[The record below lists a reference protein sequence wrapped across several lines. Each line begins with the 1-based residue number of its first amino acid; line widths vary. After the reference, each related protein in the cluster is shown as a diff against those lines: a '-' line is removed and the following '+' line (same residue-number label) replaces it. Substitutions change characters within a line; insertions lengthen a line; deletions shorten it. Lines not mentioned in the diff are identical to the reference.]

1 MMSIILALSD
11 THLTGPLTD
20 GEYYPLQ
27 LRNLVKKANLV
38 LHAGDFGCQDAYD
51 DLVRLC
57 NASKCELWAIQGNN
71 LPIIKKDGV
80 PLPGEKA
87 EDWFGIKIGL
97 IHCEVDSHDLSY
109 VLPETAKKAQEIIM
123 ENTGDVGAD
132 ILVFG
137 HIHEPIIKWYKGEN
151 GKEQLLVCPGTGS
164 NKAIDLYHK
173 SPPYPTVALLECRK
187 GNITSAEIITI
198 VWQEMNQ
205 KSL

>member
-11 THLTGPLTD
+11 THLTGPLAD
-20 GEYYPLQ
+20 GNYYPLQ

-38 LHAGDFGCQDAYD
+38 LHAGDFGCQEAYD

-57 NASKCELWAIQGNN
+57 NASKCELWAIQGNQN
-71 LPIIKKDGV
+71 TIIYRDGV
-80 PLPGEKA
+80 LLPLQKA

-97 IHCEVDSHDLSY
+97 IHYEDASHDLSC
-109 VLPETAKKAQEIIM
+109 VLPKTAKEAQEIIM

-132 ILVFG
+132 VLVFG
-137 HIHEPIIKWYKGEN
+137 HIHEPIIKWYKDEN
-151 GKEQLLVCPGTGS
+151 GKEQLLVCPGPGS
-164 NKAIDLYHK
+164 NGAIDLTHK
-173 SPPYPTVALLECRK
+173 CPPYPTVALLEWRK